1 MLRRI
6 ILFGFYDDVGE
17 QFRVILR
24 LLVNLG
30 FYIFFFLLTLT
41 SMENVIICMDFSIAW
56 CHIKNN
62 LF

>member
-30 FYIFFFLLTLT
+30 FYIFLLTLT

-56 CHIKNN
+56 CNIKNN